1 MASLLMAMT
10 TILFAEEGSPE
21 KPNVVLILADDLGY
35 ADLSCYGSKEIRTPH
50 LDKMAAEGMKFTDF
64 YAAACV
70 CTPTRAA
77 LLTGCYPKRVGLH
90 NAVLGPR
97 TKSGLNPNEITLA
110 ELLKAQGYATT
121 CIGKWHLGE
130 QKAVL
135 PLAHGFDSYFGMPGP
150 NHGASDLYRNNELI
164 AEKKNVDKNQL
175 TVRYTEEAVKFIREQ
190 KDKPFFL
197 YLPHSAP
204 HYPLYASKEFRGTSK
219 QGLRGDM
226 IEEIDWSCGEIL
238 KTIKELGL
246 DENTLVIFTSDNGQ
260 AGVAAQ
266 PLHGGKGSSWEAGF
280 RVPFVARW
288 PKRIPAGAVCEEFA
302 TIMDMLP
309 TIAPLAGAV
318 ATTDRKIDGKDIWP
332 LLSGKPDARS
342 EYDAFFYYVRD
353 SQLSAV
359 RQGKW
364 KLHLRVPS
372 ERWAGKLPKEALL
385 DTKPS
390 TSLPWLY
397 DLNEDISETKNV
409 AEDNPEVVESL
420 TKLAK
425 EFDRKLS
432 KEIRPAYDANA
443 RGGLSLRQ
451 RGWKAKIGSLRLEKD
466 GETLYAKSYFELR

>member
-1 MASLLMAMT
+1 MSFTTSIRLIALFVLLQPVLSAQD
-10 TILFAEEGSPE
+10 
-21 KPNVVLILADDLGY
+21 KPNIIFILADDLGY
-35 ADLSCYGSKEIRTPH
+35 ADLSCYGSKEISTPH
-50 LDKMAAEGMKFTDF
+50 LDKMATEGVKFTDF
-64 YAAACV
+64 FAAACV

-77 LLTGCYPKRVGLH
+77 FLTGCYPKRVGLH
-90 NAVLGPR
+90 NAVLKAR
-97 TKSGLNPNEITLA
+97 TKSGLNPSEITLA
-110 ELLKAQGYATT
+110 ELLKAQGYATA

-135 PLAHGFDSYFGMPGP
+135 PLAQGFDYYYGMPGP
-150 NHGASDLYRNNELI
+150 NHNMSDLYRNNELI
-164 AEKKNVDKNQL
+164 AKKKNVDWDQL
-175 TVRYTEEAVKFIREQ
+175 TVRYTEEAVKFIRES

-204 HYPLYASKEFRGTSK
+204 HTPLYASETFRGTSR

-226 IEEIDWSCGEIL
+226 IQEIDWSCGEIL

-246 DENTLVIFTSDNGQ
+246 DEKTLVVFTSDNGQ

-288 PKRIPAGAVCEEFA
+288 TKRIPAGAVSDQFA

-309 TIAPLAGAV
+309 TLAPLAGAEV
-318 ATTDRKIDGKDIWP
+318 PADRKIDGKNIWP
-332 LLSGKPDARS
+332 LLSGKPEARS

-364 KLHLRVPS
+364 KLHVRAPS
-372 ERWAGKLPKEALL
+372 ERWAGKLPREALL
-385 DTKPS
+385 ATKPKAVP
-390 TSLPWLY
+390 PWLY
-397 DLNEDISETKNV
+397 DLNADIGETKNV
-409 AEDNPEVVESL
+409 AEENPQVVRSL
-420 TKLAK
+420 TNLAK

-432 KEIRPAYDANA
+432 EEMRPAYGATM
-443 RGGLSLRQ
+443 RKQ
-451 RGWKAKIGSLRLEKD
+451 PKTKAK
-466 GETLYAKSYFELR
+466 

>member
-1 MASLLMAMT
+1 MKNALAVILLAVL
-10 TILFAEEGSPE
+10 TIGSALAAEPAESS
-21 KPNVVLILADDLGY
+21 KPNIVFILADDLGY

-50 LDKMAAEGMKFTDF
+50 LDKMATEGMKFTDF

-77 LLTGCYPKRVGLH
+77 FLTGCYPKRVGLH
-90 NAVLGPR
+90 NAVLQSK
-97 TKSGLNPNEITLA
+97 TKSGLNPSEITLA
-110 ELLKAQGYATT
+110 ELLKAQGYATA

-130 QKAVL
+130 QEAVL
-135 PLAHGFDSYFGMPGP
+135 PLAQGFDYYFGMPGP
-150 NHGASDLYRNNELI
+150 NHNMSDLYRNNELI
-164 AEKKNVDKNQL
+164 AKKKNIDRDRL
-175 TVRYTEEAVKFIREQ
+175 TVRYTEEAVKFIRER

-204 HYPLYASKEFRGTSK
+204 HTPLYASKKFRGTSR

-226 IEEIDWSCGEIL
+226 IQEIDWSCGEIL

-246 DENTLVIFTSDNGQ
+246 DETTLVIFTSDNGQ
-260 AGVAAQ
+260 SGVAAQ
-266 PLHGGKGSSWEAGF
+266 PLHGGKGQSWEAGF

-288 PKRIPAGAVCEEFA
+288 PKRIPAGAVSDEFA

-309 TIAPLAGAV
+309 TMAPLAGAQV
-318 ATTDRKIDGKDIWP
+318 PTDRKIDGKDIWP
-332 LLSGKPDARS
+332 LLSRKPDARS

-364 KLHLRVPS
+364 KLHLRAPS

-385 DTKPS
+385 ATKPK
-390 TSLPWLY
+390 TAPPWLY
-397 DLNEDISETKNV
+397 DLNEDIGETKNV
-409 AEDNPEVVESL
+409 AEENPEVVESL
-420 TKLAK
+420 TKLGK

-432 KEIRPAYDANA
+432 EEMRPAYGANV
-443 RGGLSLRQ
+443 RKRPKRIS
-451 RGWKAKIGSLRLEKD
+451 K
-466 GETLYAKSYFELR
+466 